1 MTRPRPRPGRQRR
14 AVRIPGIVLVLVGA
28 ILVLLS
34 FRFFDWYSVAP
45 RADST
50 SEITFSALHNSADQL
65 SGTGAATAYF
75 DWLAWLLLIATIA
88 AGLAANLPLPH
99 IDALRVAG
107 FLLGLVGVAMTY
119 FAVAQLHSAQVSAGA
134 ANNSVF
140 YNSTWGMWTAFLG
153 FLICAAGAAL
163 GARPVRR

>member
-1 MTRPRPRPGRQRR
+1 MAGPDRCGRPRPPLVAVSRYLPPVHGGTPRLLAFPLVTRPRPRPGRQRR

-65 SGTGAATAYF
+65 SGT
-75 DWLAWLLLIATIA
+75 
-88 AGLAANLPLPH
+88 
-99 IDALRVAG
+99 
-107 FLLGLVGVAMTY
+107 
-119 FAVAQLHSAQVSAGA
+119 
-134 ANNSVF
+134 
-140 YNSTWGMWTAFLG
+140 
-153 FLICAAGAAL
+153 
-163 GARPVRR
+163 